1 MRRLLALLILTT
13 AAMVAGASAA
23 TAQGTEYPT
32 RPVKII
38 CGFPAGTTLDIVT
51 RIFAQKLQ
59 AELGQPFVVENKV
72 GASGNIGAAESVRAA
87 PDGYTLG
94 VGGIAQAIGMS
105 MFKNINYDLI
115 KDTSPIAY
123 MSVSPHV
130 VVVNASLGVNSI
142 EELIALAKKQP
153 GKLNYGS
160 AGVGT
165 APHMSV
171 ELFNQIAGLSM
182 AHVPYRGTNMAIT
195 DLLGGQIS
203 LMHAPLPTAAPH
215 IANPKL
221 KFLAVTSL
229 KRTGMLPN
237 LPPLAEMPGFA
248 GFESSIWQGIWAPR
262 GTPKPIIDKIHAVMN
277 KAAASSEIKELLAKS
292 GAEPV
297 VASSEEWG
305 AYMSSEVDKWAKVVK
320 DAGIQIK

>member
-1 MRRLLALLILTT
+1 MRRLLALLMLTT
-13 AAMVAGASAA
+13 ATMFAGASAA
-23 TAQGTEYPT
+23 TAQGTAYPT

-51 RIFAQKLQ
+51 RIFAQKLE
-59 AELGQPFVVENKV
+59 AALGQPFVVENKV
-72 GASGNIGAAESVRAA
+72 GASGNIGAAESLRAA

-94 VGGIAQAIGMS
+94 VGGIAQAISMS
-105 MFKNINYDLI
+105 LFKNINYDLV
-115 KDTSPIAY
+115 KDTAPIAY

-130 VVVNASLGVNSI
+130 VVVKASLGVNSI
-142 EELIALAKKQP
+142 EELIALAKKEP

-182 AHVPYRGTNMAIT
+182 VHVPYRGTNKAIL

-203 LMHAPLPTAAPH
+203 LMHAPLTTAAPH
-215 IANPKL
+215 VANPKL

-229 KRTGMLPN
+229 KRTSMLPD
-237 LPPLAEMPGFA
+237 LPPLAEKPGFA
-248 GFESSIWQGIWAPR
+248 GFESAIWQGIWAPK
-262 GTPKPIIDKIHAVMN
+262 GTPKPIIDKSHAVMN
-277 KAAASSEIKELLAKS
+277 KAAASPELKAQLAKS

-297 VASSEEWG
+297 VASSEEWA
-305 AYMSSEVDKWAKVVK
+305 AYISREVDKWAKVVEE
-320 DAGIQIK
+320 AGIQIK